1 VTGRAVAIW
10 AGLLVIAVA
19 NGALRDVL
27 IVPRLGPQAGHVI
40 STLVLSAVIVVV
52 AFVSIRWIA
61 PPDRAGALRVGGLWM
76 VLTLAFE
83 LLAGHWLFGKS
94 WSDLFADY
102 DLAAGRVW
110 ILVLVA
116 TLLAPAW
123 AFARTTSK

>member
-1 VTGRAVAIW
+1 MTGRAVAIW

-83 LLAGHWLFGKS
+83 LLAGRWLFGKS

>member
-40 STLVLSAVIVVV
+40 STLVLSAVIVAV

-61 PPDRAGALRVGGLWM
+61 PPDRAGALRVGGLWV

-116 TLLAPAW
+116 TLLAPGW

>member
-40 STLVLSAVIVVV
+40 STLVLSAVIVAV

-61 PPDRAGALRVGGLWM
+61 PPDRAGALRVGGLW
-76 VLTLAFE
+76 VALTLAFE

-102 DLAAGRVW
+102 NLAAGRVW

-116 TLLAPAW
+116 TLLAPGW

>member
-10 AGLLVIAVA
+10 TGLLVIAVA

-40 STLVLSAVIVVV
+40 STLVLSAVIVAV

-61 PPDRAGALRVGGLWM
+61 PPDRAGALRVGGLWV

>member
-1 VTGRAVAIW
+1 MTGRAVAIW

>member
-123 AFARTTSK
+123 AFAKTTSK

>member
-1 VTGRAVAIW
+1 MTGRAVAIW

-61 PPDRAGALRVGGLWM
+61 PPDRAGALRVGGLWV

>member
-1 VTGRAVAIW
+1 MTGRAVAIW

-102 DLAAGRVW
+102 NLAAGRVW

-123 AFARTTSK
+123 AFARTSSK

>member
-10 AGLLVIAVA
+10 TGLLVIAVA

-40 STLVLSAVIVVV
+40 STLVLSAVIVVA

-61 PPDRAGALRVGGLWM
+61 PPDRAGALRVGGLWV

>member
-61 PPDRAGALRVGGLWM
+61 PPDRAGALRVGGLWV

-123 AFARTTSK
+123 AFAGTTSK

>member
-61 PPDRAGALRVGGLWM
+61 PPDRAGALRVGGLWV